1 MKKFAITIL
10 LIIIIVENREN
21 PAVAP
26 YLSGVKSII
35 TNKMMSSVT
44 VNNFGELAPKVARL
58 HNTLLV
64 HEAQYAVKNTKT
76 KDQVNEFWRRN
87 CRNKQLI
94 HSVLTTY
101 AKQMICDTIEPYI
114 AQPIQ

>member
-26 YLSGVKSII
+26 YLSGLKSII
-35 TNKMMSSVT
+35 TNKVMSSVT
-44 VNNFGELAPKVARL
+44 VNNFDELAPKMARL
-58 HNTLLV
+58 HNTLLID
-64 HEAQYAVKNTKT
+64 EARYAVKHTKT

-87 CRNKQLI
+87 CLNKELI

-101 AKQMICDTIEPYI
+101 AKQIICDTINPYI
-114 AQPIQ
+114 AKPIQ

>member
-1 MKKFAITIL
+1 MKKFAIIIL
-10 LIIIIVENREN
+10 LMIIIAENREN

-26 YLSGVKSII
+26 YLSGFKSII

-44 VNNFGELAPKVARL
+44 VNNFGELAPKVAKL
-58 HNTLLV
+58 NDMLLI

-87 CRNKQLI
+87 CRNKELI

-101 AKQMICDTIEPYI
+101 AKQVICDTIEPYI
-114 AQPIQ
+114 AKPIQ